1 MVFRSDRYGL
11 GNALNAYE
19 AVYSGLSQQYV
30 QEFGSLEAQSELA
43 NVCKGRWSRKSGEWK
58 AGTTF
63 SEWEKQSLC
72 KEIQDNIC
80 KMESATKKTERLL
93 EAFSKGAN
101 FLNGRP
107 IPVFYMQP
115 DVQKLDLW
123 RDDLQGKL
131 KTISILFEDIQRRSH
146 LAKLEGE
153 KLYQLVEPAKSSMF
167 SSVWYALGCSSN
179 VIDSK
184 IAENSE
190 SDGFSSGDEGM
201 EKYEHHIPPSSLK
214 SDQILSDYRG
224 GPDGEDHLSGSSEI
238 DESTIDLRGRPVS
251 SRRKTSEPIDSSV
264 EGDLLKKS
272 CSSGNANL
280 FSQNIGLESERNF
293 RKSPLQ
299 FDEENEEVGDEQV
312 GTLEERAAEN
322 SALFIERRTPNT
334 RRGSVD
340 DGLLRKNSFH
350 EDVKKEPA
358 EMSAESFANSDE
370 SLVKKRTPRSERRS
384 IEEILEE
391 CSLSDAEE
399 ETLQGEGDAVS
410 FEERTVSDAIPIP
423 ALPGKNARKNA
434 RKRMKRRRNQSE
446 NV

>member
-30 QEFGSLEAQSELA
+30 QEFSSLEAQCELA
-43 NVCKGRWSRKSGEWK
+43 NVCKGRWSRKSAESK
-58 AGTTF
+58 AGATF
-63 SEWEKQSLC
+63 SEGERQSLC
-72 KEIQDNIC
+72 REIQDNIL

-101 FLNGRP
+101 FLNARP
-107 IPVFYMQP
+107 IPVFYIQP
-115 DVQKLDLW
+115 DVQKLNLW

-131 KTISILFEDIQRRSH
+131 RTISILFEDIQRRSH

-153 KLYQLVEPAKSSMF
+153 KLYQLVEPTKSSMF

-201 EKYEHHIPPSSLK
+201 EKYEHNIPPSSLK
-214 SDQILSDYRG
+214 SGQILSDYRG
-224 GPDGEDHLSGSSEI
+224 GPDAEDHLSSSSEI

-251 SRRKTSEPIDSSV
+251 SRRKTSEPIDSPV
-264 EGDLLKKS
+264 EGDLLKKNS
-272 CSSGNANL
+272 SSGNANL
-280 FSQNIGLESERNF
+280 FSQNIGLESGRNF

-322 SALFIERRTPNT
+322 SALFGERRTPST

-340 DGLLRKNSFH
+340 EGLLRESSFH
-350 EDVKKEPA
+350 EDVKTEPFETAA
-358 EMSAESFANSDE
+358 EPFANSDGP
-370 SLVKKRTPRSERRS
+370 LVGKRTPRSERRS

-399 ETLQGEGDAVS
+399 ETFEGEGHAVS
-410 FEERTVSDAIPIP
+410 FEQRTASDAIPIP
-423 ALPGKNARKNA
+423 AVPGRHAKKNA
-434 RKRMKRRRNQSE
+434 RKRQKRRQNQSQ
-446 NV
+446 NI